1 MSTTAYDFKRTDGT
15 HLGTI
20 LSLENNGP
28 GATTVP
34 LQVSDIDFS
43 VEPPVVVVDGNVTS
57 SFPEAA
63 VNAVTISSVD
73 VLDRWLVLATPPSIS
88 EQLYPGMPIQLV
100 HTPTNAVHSYLIVNS
115 GDDAGNLYVE
125 VNADLPANIADWVDN
140 GEVTASTVRAFTL
153 EDGAYSDAVY
163 LAAPEGATFVD
174 GKTHIPVHPTT
185 PLAMPAFSIIMAVPG
200 GGGAIVVEAAA
211 NGSCQFRPGSTF
223 SIESNSMSGA
233 NASYIVSTSVT
244 SGTYTVTEVNADNI
258 VVAGDVRGLAINGKK
273 IAISGGQAHNVQ
285 LTVAS
290 TTIDVTGNHTI
301 IEVIEPIPS
310 TVVPSTNMVCVPAT
324 TLIQVAGTLPVGM
337 GADGVAIPAA
347 PSAFT
352 FSAPPAITP
361 NGPNNHLVS
370 WRISGDHTSKF
381 TSGCPV
387 LIKGNSFFEYQ
398 ELPVHSAS
406 FSSGM
411 THVVTI
417 ISGHTTPTP
426 DASGSLIYPAPTV
439 KLGKLSY
446 SCNAPFTSLK
456 LVGKGSPI
464 YNHDTSWGQA
474 IQDNVIHLTENFAS
488 GLEVVPVGLNGDRF
502 TLPFSLLNHRD
513 LVVGAEVRYR
523 NDSGD
528 PTIRVYEISNVFGDG
543 VNLFVDV
550 IPSVEPTF
558 VGDGA
563 FAVAGTQP
571 VAPMA
576 GQLWYDRG
584 GPQLYA
590 YTYPDEYHGVVIQ
603 TVPAMEYVDMGEQ
616 QIKNMADPIDEMD
629 AVNLQTADRLY
640 IAKTGG
646 YSSNANVRSGSMV
659 GSLNFGPQPAGADWS
674 YLGINMND
682 ADITMYS
689 DASVVF
695 DSQSTGGVFVEGT
708 GNVWVLQGNVRVGD
722 GATNFVTIQNN
733 PTESP
738 TITFTTDSVG
748 NDSLNMGSN
757 KIVNVSTPENANDA
771 ANKSYVDSL
780 ANGIVWLQPVIDPN
794 LFSDST
800 NIPPFIQANVV
811 GVSTGP
817 TNYWKV
823 AGNHASSFTAG
834 QILTITENDD
844 LDANQAYVVVS
855 AANNGANTDITVAA
869 NTIPVGATSSG
880 VASDTSVPTHK
891 TYIVGS
897 SPTGDWTGLAR
908 HAVVYTVLEIDPVS
922 QAQTW
927 GWLDIM
933 GRPVQAGDRFGM
945 FVEPDAEDPL
955 NVLPS
960 GSLSGQVGK
969 IATVATVAPLT
980 YTFYTP
986 TEPYAFSV
994 TGVSPTLT
1002 SNSGSTQSPHFGH
1015 SYTFRG
1021 TWGSGD
1027 YGVNYK
1033 WIEFAGPSMLAAGGG
1048 LKYSGNVLNVG
1059 AGAGIIVNA
1068 DTVQLDNT
1076 YASGIYVRRDGM
1088 YAMTGDLQL
1097 GGNKITNVGIPTLG
1111 GDAANKTYTD
1121 NQDSQRVAKT
1131 GDTMSG
1137 TLTFTSGTVTG
1148 VAYPV
1153 ANQDVASKV
1162 YADNQDSQRVAK
1174 TGDTMTGNLVM
1185 VGAGVGIT
1193 LPNAPAVSTD
1203 AVNKQ
1208 YADSKLSL
1216 AGGTMTG
1223 ALVLA
1228 ANPVG
1233 NMEAA
1238 TKQYADN
1245 NFVRVT
1251 QHTSLNAGINVTFTG
1266 GGEVLGLPVTPTT
1279 SGSATSKGYV
1289 DNQLLVKADDAAVM
1303 HLAGT
1308 ETVTGNKTL
1317 VGTLTANNAVQ
1328 VAANGSD
1335 VNLNVTSSA
1344 ITIVGTPVSSGGA
1357 SSIGISGGV
1366 NTGGIGGNVALVG
1379 GNGSTSGGNITL
1391 TSGQGSAGAG
1401 GNITITTGT
1410 GTTTS
1415 GQLSLTAGNASLLL
1429 QPTGVWQVGGLTP
1442 TAASQALCSNVG
1454 SPAAG
1459 TPTWQLVGTRV
1470 AAAPA
1475 NSSSPGI
1482 PGNWFA
1488 DDSFFYVY
1496 GATGWRRIATTTF

>member
-28 GATTVP
+28 EATTVP

-57 SFPEAA
+57 SFPEAVINDVA
-63 VNAVTISSVD
+63 IDSVN
-73 VLDRWLVLATPPSIS
+73 VLDRRLVLATTPMVSN
-88 EQLYPGMPIQLV
+88 QLNPGMPIQLF
-100 HTPTNAVHSYLIVNS
+100 HAPTTTVYSYTIRDS
-115 GDDAGNLYVE
+115 GDDNGDLYVV
-125 VNADLPANIADWVDN
+125 VNGDLPANITDWVSN
-140 GEVTASTVRAFTL
+140 GEVTASTVRTFTL
-153 EDGAYSDAVY
+153 EDGAYSDTLY
-163 LAAPEGATFVD
+163 MAAPAGATLVD
-174 GKTHIPVHPTT
+174 GRTHIPVHPHT
-185 PLAMPAFSIIMAVPG
+185 PLAMPAFPIIMAIPG
-200 GGGAIVVEAAA
+200 DGGAVVVEAAA
-211 NGSCQFRPGSTF
+211 NGSCHFRPGSTF
-223 SIESNSMSGA
+223 SIESNSLAGA

-244 SGTYTVTEVNADNI
+244 SGTYVVTDVNNNNI
-258 VVAGDVRGLAINGKK
+258 VVAGDVRGLVINGKK
-273 IAISGGQAHNVQ
+273 ISISGERAHNIQ

-290 TTIDVTGNHTI
+290 TTIDGTGNHTI
-301 IEVIEPIPS
+301 IEIVEPIPP

-324 TLIQVAGTLPVGM
+324 TLIQVVGTLPAGI
-337 GADGVAIPAA
+337 GANGVAIPAA

-361 NGPNNHLVS
+361 NGPNTFLVS

-381 TSGCPV
+381 STGCPV

-398 ELPVHSAS
+398 ELPVHSTS

-417 ISGHTTPTP
+417 VNGSTTPTP
-426 DASGSLIYPAPTV
+426 DASGSLVYPAPTI
-439 KLGKLSY
+439 KLGKLVH

-464 YNHDTSWGQA
+464 YNQDTSWGQA

-488 GLEVVPVGLNGDRF
+488 GLKVTPTGLTGNRF
-502 TLPFSLLNHRD
+502 TLPLSLLNHRD
-513 LVVGAEVRYR
+513 LVVGANVQYQD
-523 NDSGD
+523 DSGD
-528 PTIRVYEISNVFGDG
+528 PTAHFYQISNVFGDG
-543 VNLFVDV
+543 INLFVDV
-550 IPSVEPTF
+550 VPNVEPTF
-558 VGDGA
+558 VGDGV
-563 FAVAGTQP
+563 FSIVGSEP
-571 VAPMA
+571 IAPMV

-584 GPQLYA
+584 SPQLYA
-590 YTYPDEYHGVVIQ
+590 YTHADEYHGVVIQ
-603 TVPAMEYVDMGEQ
+603 TVPATEYVDMGGQ
-616 QIKNMADPIDEMD
+616 QIKNMADPQHALD
-629 AVNLQTADRLY
+629 AVNLETADRLF

-646 YSSNANVRSGSMV
+646 YSNDANVRSGTMV
-659 GSLNFGPQPAGADWS
+659 GSLNFGTQPVGADWS
-674 YLGINMND
+674 QLGINMND
-682 ADITMYS
+682 ADIAMYN
-689 DASVVF
+689 DANIVF
-695 DSQSTGGVFVEGT
+695 DSQSTGGVTVKGT

-722 GATNFVTIQNN
+722 GTTNFVTIQNN
-733 PTESP
+733 PNESP

-748 NDSLNMGSN
+748 NNSLNMGSN
-757 KIVNVSTPENANDA
+757 KIINVSTPENANDA

-800 NIPPFIQANVV
+800 NTPPFVQSTIV

-817 TNYWKV
+817 TNYWKI
-823 AGNHASSFTAG
+823 AGNHASSFVAG
-834 QILTITENDD
+834 QMLTVTENGDFA
-844 LDANQAYVVVS
+844 ANKSYVVVS
-855 AANNGANTDITVAA
+855 AVNNGANTDVTVAA
-869 NTIPVGATSSG
+869 NSIPVGATGSG
-880 VASDTSVPTHK
+880 VASDTSIPSHK
-891 TYIVGS
+891 TYIVGP
-897 SPTGDWTGLAR
+897 SPTGEWAGLAR
-908 HAVVYTVLEIDPVS
+908 HAVVYTVLGIDPVS
-922 QAQTW
+922 QVQTW

-933 GRPVQAGDRFGM
+933 GRPVQVGDRFGV
-945 FVEPDAEDPL
+945 FVDPDAEDPL

-960 GSLSGQVGK
+960 GSLSGQSGK
-969 IATVATVAPLT
+969 IATVATVSPLT

-1002 SNSGSTQSPHFGH
+1002 SNSGSTHSPHFGH

-1059 AGAGIIVNA
+1059 SGAGITVNA

-1076 YASGIYVRRDGM
+1076 YVSGIYVRRDGM

-1121 NQDSQRVAKT
+1121 NQDNQRVAKT

-1162 YADNQDSQRVAK
+1162 YTDNQDNQRVAK

-1193 LPNAPAVSTD
+1193 LPNAPAVPTD

-1216 AGGTMTG
+1216 TGGTMTG

-1228 ANPVG
+1228 ADPVG
-1233 NMEAA
+1233 NMEAT

-1245 NFVRVT
+1245 NFVRVA
-1251 QHTSLNAGINVTFTG
+1251 QHTTLNAGINVTFAG
-1266 GGEVLGLPVTPTT
+1266 GGEVLGLPATPTT

-1289 DNQLLVKADDAAVM
+1289 DSQLLAKADDAAVM

-1308 ETVTGNKTL
+1308 ETVTGDKTL

-1335 VNLNVTSSA
+1335 VNLKVTSSA

-1366 NTGGIGGNVALVG
+1366 NTGGIGGNVALIG

-1429 QPTGVWQVGGLTP
+1429 QPSGVWQVGGLTP
-1442 TAASQALCSNVG
+1442 TAASQALCSN
-1454 SPAAG
+1454 SIAPSTS

-1470 AAAPA
+1470 AAAPV
-1475 NSSSPGI
+1475 NSSAPGV

-1496 GATGWRRIATTTF
+1496 GATGWRRIAITTF